1 MGNESQFAIRA
12 ALSLLCAPTIQC
24 SKPMKTLP
32 SSGRLTLATSVLTLA
47 AALLLNGCAGS
58 FSKSSA
64 STKHMKI
71 EQNIFGKLADGTEVK
86 IYTLTNTKGVTAKV
100 TEYGGILTELW
111 VPDRNGKAGN
121 VVCGFDNLDQYV
133 KGHPFFGATTGR
145 VANRI
150 AKGRFTLDGREYTLA
165 VNNGPN
171 HLHGGTKGF
180 DKRVWKSRAL
190 PATGNEVAVEFTYV
204 SADGEEG
211 YPGALTTTVVYTL
224 TDGNELRIDYTATT
238 DKATIVNLTNH
249 SYFNLGE
256 SGSILDHVLMLNA
269 DRYTAADATLIPTGE
284 LAPVK
289 GTGLDFTQPRRIGE
303 RIADYMNF
311 AKGYDHNF
319 VINGGGQAMTLA
331 ARVQE
336 PKSGR
341 QMEVWTTEPGVQLY
355 CGNHLDGSL
364 TGVGGVNYKQHTGFC
379 LETQH
384 YPDSIN
390 HPSFPSVVLR
400 PGQTFKSTTA
410 HRFAVK

>member
-1 MGNESQFAIRA
+1 
-12 ALSLLCAPTIQC
+12 
-24 SKPMKTLP
+24 MKTLP
-32 SSGRLTLATSVLTLA
+32 PFARPAPAASVLTVA
-47 AALLLNGCAGS
+47 AALFLNACA
-58 FSKSSA
+58 SSTRTIDAA
-64 STKHMKI
+64 STKPMKL
-71 EQNIFGKLADGTEVK
+71 EQKVFGKTPEGAEVK
-86 IYTLTNTKGVTAKV
+86 IYTLSNRKGMTAKV
-100 TEYGGILTELW
+100 TDYGAILTELW
-111 VPDRNGKAGN
+111 VPDRNGKPGN
-121 VVCGFDNLDQYV
+121 VVLGFDNLDRYV

-150 AKGRFTLDGREYTLA
+150 AKGKFTLDGNEYTLA

-171 HLHGGTKGF
+171 HLHGGLKGF
-180 DKRVWKSRAL
+180 DKKVWKSRPLRGLSREA
-190 PATGNEVAVEFTYV
+190 AVEFTYV
-204 SADGEEG
+204 SPDGEEG
-211 YPGALTTTVVYTL
+211 YPGTLTTTVVYTL
-224 TDGNELRIDYTATT
+224 TDDNELRIDYTAST

-256 SGSILDHVLMLNA
+256 SGTILDHVLMINS

-303 RIADYMNF
+303 RIADYMDF

-319 VINGGGQAMTLA
+319 ALSGGGKSLSLA

-341 QMEVWTTEPGVQLY
+341 VMEVWTTEPGIQLY

-364 TGVGGVNYKQHTGFC
+364 TGVGGVVYQQHSGFC

-384 YPDSIN
+384 FPDSIN
-390 HPSFPSVVLR
+390 KPGFPSVVLR
-400 PGQTFKSTTA
+400 PQQSYRTTTS
-410 HRFAVK
+410 HRFTGK

>member
-1 MGNESQFAIRA
+1 MNTNSISR
-12 ALSLLCAPTIQC
+12 
-24 SKPMKTLP
+24 
-32 SSGRLTLATSVLTLA
+32 RLTLASSAFTLV
-47 AALLLNGCAGS
+47 AALFLGGCTCP
-58 FSKSSA
+58 FRKSST
-64 STKHMKI
+64 STQSMKI
-71 EQNIFGKLADGTEVK
+71 EQASFGRTTDGTEVK
-86 IYTLTNTKGVTAKV
+86 IYTLSNSKGMTAKV
-100 TEYGGILTELW
+100 TEFGGILTELW
-111 VPDRNGKAGN
+111 VPDRAGKPGN
-121 VVCGFDNLDQYV
+121 VVLGFDNLDRYV

-150 AKGRFTLDGREYTLA
+150 ANGRFTLDGKEYSVA

-171 HLHGGTKGF
+171 HLHGGIKGF

-190 PATGNEVAVEFTYV
+190 PATATSVAVEFTYV

-224 TDGNELRIDYTATT
+224 TDDNELRIDYTATT
-238 DKATIVNLTNH
+238 DKPTIVNLTNH
-249 SYFNLGE
+249 SYFNLGG

-303 RIADYMNF
+303 RISDYMSF

-319 VINGGGQAMTLA
+319 VINGGGKSLTLA

-364 TGVGGVNYKQHTGFC
+364 TGVAGAVYQQHTGFC

-410 HRFAVK
+410 HRFAAK

>member
-1 MGNESQFAIRA
+1 
-12 ALSLLCAPTIQC
+12 
-24 SKPMKTLP
+24 MKTLP
-32 SSGRLTLATSVLTLA
+32 SPTPLALATSALTLA
-47 AALLLNGCAGS
+47 AALFLNGCACP

-64 STKHMKI
+64 SSNTMKI
-71 EQNIFGKLADGTEVK
+71 EHHVFGKTPDGDEVK
-86 IYTLTNTKGVTAKV
+86 IYTLSNGKGMTAKV
-100 TEYGGILTELW
+100 SEYGGILTDLW
-111 VPDRNGKAGN
+111 VPDRTGKPGN
-121 VVCGFDNLDQYV
+121 VVLGFDTLERYV

-150 AKGRFTLDGREYTLA
+150 AKGKFTLDGKEYTLA

-171 HLHGGTKGF
+171 ALHGGTKGF

-190 PATGNEVAVEFTYV
+190 PATGKEVAVELTYV

-211 YPGALTTTVVYTL
+211 YPGTLTTTVVYTL
-224 TDGNELRIDYTATT
+224 TDDNELRIDYTATT

-249 SYFNLGE
+249 SYYNLGE

-269 DRYTAADATLIPTGE
+269 DRYTATDATLIPTGE

-303 RIADYMNF
+303 RIADYMDF

-319 VINGGGQAMTLA
+319 VINGGGKSLTLA

-341 QMEVWTTEPGVQLY
+341 VMEVWTTEPGVQLY

-364 TGVGGVNYKQHTGFC
+364 TGMGGAVYKQHTGFC

-390 HPSFPSVVLR
+390 HPGFPSVILR

-410 HRFAVK
+410 HRFAAK

>member
-1 MGNESQFAIRA
+1 
-12 ALSLLCAPTIQC
+12 
-24 SKPMKTLP
+24 MK
-32 SSGRLTLATSVLTLA
+32 
-47 AALLLNGCAGS
+47 
-58 FSKSSA
+58 
-64 STKHMKI
+64 H
-71 EQNIFGKLADGTEVK
+71 EQRIFGKLSDGTTVG
-86 IYTLTNTKGVTAKV
+86 IHTLSNGNGVTAKIS
-100 TEYGGILTELW
+100 EYGAILTELW
-111 VPDRNGKAGN
+111 VPDRDGKPGN
-121 VVCGFDNLDQYV
+121 VVLGFDNLDQYV
-133 KGHPFFGATTGR
+133 KGSPFFGATTGR

-150 AKGRFTLDGREYTLA
+150 AKGKFTLDGKEYTLA

-171 HLHGGTKGF
+171 HLHGGLKGF

-190 PATGNEVAVEFTYV
+190 PMTDKAVAVEFTYV

-211 YPGALTTTVVYTL
+211 YPGTLTTTVVYTL
-224 TDGNELRIDYTATT
+224 TADNELRIDYTAST

-249 SYFNLGE
+249 SYFNLGG

-269 DRYTAADATLIPTGE
+269 DRYTAADDTLIPTGE

-289 GTGLDFTQPRRIGE
+289 GTGLDFTQPRRIGD
-303 RIADYMNF
+303 RIADYMSF

-319 VINGGGQAMTLA
+319 VINGGGTGMTLA
-331 ARVQE
+331 ARVRD

-364 TGVGGVNYKQHTGFC
+364 TGVNGIVYKQHTGFC

-384 YPDSIN
+384 FPDSIN
-390 HPSFPSVVLR
+390 HPAFPSVVLR
-400 PGQTFKSTTA
+400 PGQTFKSSTA